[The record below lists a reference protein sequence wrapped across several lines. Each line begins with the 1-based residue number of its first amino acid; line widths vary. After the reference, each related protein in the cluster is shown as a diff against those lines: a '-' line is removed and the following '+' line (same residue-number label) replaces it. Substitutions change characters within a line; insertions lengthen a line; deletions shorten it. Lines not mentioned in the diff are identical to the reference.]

1 MKRGIHED
9 PERRRAILAAALAC
23 FSDRGVADTTIGEI
37 RAKSGASTGSIYHHF
52 RNKDGL
58 ARALY
63 LEGIREYQQGFVACL
78 ERRRAAGTGI
88 KAVIKYHFEWV
99 NKHPDWARYLFG
111 AAEGEFM
118 TLATD
123 AIREL
128 NLDFRNRVAAWL
140 EPHQHAGRIAR
151 LPNELFFAILLGP
164 VQLFSRWWLAGRAR
178 QVPAKAVA
186 ALGNAAWQAVRG
198 DTKPLITAVVDWTSK
213 TLG

>member
-1 MKRGIHED
+1 MKRAIHET

-23 FSDRGVADTTIGEI
+23 FSDRGVAYTTIGEI

-63 LEGIREYQQGFVACL
+63 IEGVREYQQGFVACL
-78 ERRRAAGTGI
+78 EGRRAAETGI

-99 NKHPDWARYLFG
+99 RKHPDWARYLFG
-111 AAEGEFM
+111 AAEAEFM

-123 AIREL
+123 AIRAL
-128 NLDFRNRVAAWL
+128 NLDFRNRVVGWL
-140 EPHQHAGRIAR
+140 EPHQRAGRIAR
-151 LPNELFFAILLGP
+151 LPAEVFFAILLGP

-178 QVPAKAVA
+178 QTPDKAVT
-186 ALGNAAWQAVRG
+186 ALGNAAWMAVRG
-198 DTKPLITAVVDWTSK
+198 NPRT
-213 TLG
+213 